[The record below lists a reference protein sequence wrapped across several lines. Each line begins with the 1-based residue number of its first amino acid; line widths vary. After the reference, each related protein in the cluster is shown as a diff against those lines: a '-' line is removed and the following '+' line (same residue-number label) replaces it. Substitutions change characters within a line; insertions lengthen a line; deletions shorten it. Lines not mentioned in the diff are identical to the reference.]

1 MVAQEHPLVDKD
13 DHEVDYEVV
22 AYHQGDDD
30 DEEEDEGDGALVGEE
45 GLVGVEGE
53 EKGWSR
59 SQLMLLI
66 FFDDFFVDLN
76 ERVFLLQG
84 KERAL
89 LLLLLMQ
96 RLVVEVVV

>member
-1 MVAQEHPLVDKD
+1 M
-13 DHEVDYEVV
+13 
-22 AYHQGDDD
+22 
-30 DEEEDEGDGALVGEE
+30 
-45 GLVGVEGE
+45 GVEGE

-89 LLLLLMQ
+89 HLLLMQ

>member
-13 DHEVDYEVV
+13 DDEVSILV

-84 KERAL
+84 NKRVL
-89 LLLLLMQ
+89 HLLLMQ